1 MRTLMHT
8 HDHQYDV
15 CLNLSIVRALFPWYQ
30 LLLVESNWIG
40 CNWLWSA
47 GWNSKCWLCINIQI
61 KSLFILC
68 VYVCTDVCCCIDCKR
83 RPWADIT
90 CVAKK
95 IKKMTE
101 RKSGD
106 FYGEKEEWRLGNKEV
121 GDRVMRSVVKGRKGD
136 AAPTLK
142 AREDENWKLT
152 TKMYR
157 CWLRLPPDLMCVF
170 ACVTRCLCCFTSAV
184 TENRLLLFLEH
195 VRPRRSPLVHSSKP
209 N

>member
-8 HDHQYDV
+8 HDHQHDV

-142 AREDENWKLT
+142 AREDENWEKCTDAGWGFHLIW
-152 TKMYR
+152 
-157 CWLRLPPDLMCVF
+157 CVCLHVSHAAFAALPQLWQKTDFCYFWSMLDRVG
-170 ACVTRCLCCFTSAV
+170 
-184 TENRLLLFLEH
+184 H
-195 VRPRRSPLVHSSKP
+195 H
-209 N
+209 